1 MIFLKRRFILYFSI
15 VIFISCLACIQ
26 IFKPIKSVEKLENNL
41 KEIKSDK
48 VNEYEAFYLNSSC
61 DCRKNKQIKLEKYED
76 YSVVR
81 FQNEYKRFKYLYSM
95 SNEDL
100 IRASF
105 TCNLYSSLRRGKS
118 QKVLSYSLYGKNR
131 FFYEK
136 LKILVK
142 QMSIFYPGWIM
153 RIYYDESIDKSIIC
167 EIECQKNEKEAYYD
181 NVDFCDINNIELKVN
196 YSKLVGDLTLNG
208 SYIHAA
214 IWRWFPIGDSFV
226 EVFSSRDTDSFL
238 IQREI
243 DSVNV
248 WLKSDKVGHIM
259 RGGIF
264 DYLKKK
270 QFLT

>member
-1 MIFLKRRFILYFSI
+1 
-15 VIFISCLACIQ
+15 
-26 IFKPIKSVEKLENNL
+26 
-41 KEIKSDK
+41 
-48 VNEYEAFYLNSSC
+48 
-61 DCRKNKQIKLEKYED
+61 
-76 YSVVR
+76 
-81 FQNEYKRFKYLYSM
+81 
-95 SNEDL
+95 
-100 IRASF
+100 
-105 TCNLYSSLRRGKS
+105 
-118 QKVLSYSLYGKNR
+118 
-131 FFYEK
+131 
-136 LKILVK
+136 
-142 QMSIFYPGWIM
+142 M

-264 DYLKKK
+264 NYL
-270 QFLT
+270 